1 MEKEL
6 LGYNVY
12 RNGEQLNDNAV
23 YAAHPFFIDEQPVE
37 NVTYSVRAF
46 YKDGRVSDITAAAD
60 VLPSAITAMEAG
72 EPSTWQW
79 DDDSR
84 ELTISGNAN
93 AVLYDSNGKV
103 VGRATATGMNLRSL
117 SAGIYLLRISQGSK
131 ETVEKIIIK

>member
-1 MEKEL
+1 
-6 LGYNVY
+6 
-12 RNGEQLNDNAV
+12 
-23 YAAHPFFIDEQPVE
+23 
-37 NVTYSVRAF
+37 
-46 YKDGRVSDITAAAD
+46 
-60 VLPSAITAMEAG
+60 MEAG